1 MTSESTTPSV
11 NKHLHVLM
19 THNEK
24 HVLPERKEHKQ
35 EMPAVLLSLFAV
47 SVSPCVNRFAETL
60 LNTLDTSG

>member
-1 MTSESTTPSV
+1 MTNESTTRSI
-11 NKHLHVLM
+11 NKHLHMFV
-19 THNEK
+19 TYNEK
-24 HVLPERKEHKQ
+24 HVLPKRKEHKQ